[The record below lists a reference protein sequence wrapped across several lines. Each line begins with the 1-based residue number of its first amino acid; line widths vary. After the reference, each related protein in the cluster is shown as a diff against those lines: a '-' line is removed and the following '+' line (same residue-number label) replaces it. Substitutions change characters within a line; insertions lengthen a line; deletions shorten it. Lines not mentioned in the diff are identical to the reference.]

1 VNIAA
6 SLGLSKDEARGAIG
20 MEEFRIAVDADWS
33 RARTL
38 SVTAVPTFIAGG
50 RKTVGFQSYEA
61 LAHFVGLKI

>member
-1 VNIAA
+1 
-6 SLGLSKDEARGAIG
+6 
-20 MEEFRIAVDADWS
+20 VDADWS